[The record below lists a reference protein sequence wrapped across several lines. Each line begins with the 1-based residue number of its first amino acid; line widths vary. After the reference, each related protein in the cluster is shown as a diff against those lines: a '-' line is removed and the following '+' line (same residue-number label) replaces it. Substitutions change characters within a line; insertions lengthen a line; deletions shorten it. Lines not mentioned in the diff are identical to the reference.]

1 MCRNGTLYVNEE
13 EDKSSEHDTWE
24 RNVALASIR
33 ARMEDSTV
41 SNFHNALFMWIIVKL
56 LYISVYFFCPIAYNL
71 LYNGDLITIN

>member
-13 EDKSSEHDTWE
+13 EEDKSSEHATWE

-41 SNFHNALFMWIIVKL
+41 SNFHNAYWN
-56 LYISVYFFCPIAYNL
+56 LYYQ
-71 LYNGDLITIN
+71 